1 MPQSLSHSENPIPKE
16 RIKAITIDFW
26 NTLYDSSGG
35 DGRNHDR
42 HETILRNAAR
52 LNAPLEESAV
62 KAAQKQAWEYFNK
75 VWREEQRTPSTR
87 RMVEHFWEYLDLSAD
102 EQALHEVTLA
112 FEEGILKHPPHL
124 LPNVKEVL
132 ARLSGK
138 YYLAL
143 ISDTAFSPGRVLKRV
158 MEADGIA
165 EYFSMMSFSD
175 ETGVSKPHP
184 RAYEVA
190 LAGTSCTAQECVHIG
205 DIERTDIV
213 GAKEYGMFAILFAGD
228 PHARM
233 NDEHKDLPTQAD
245 MRAESWLDIAHLLL
259 E

>member
-1 MPQSLSHSENPIPKE
+1 MPESTSLSENRIPKE
-16 RIKAITIDFW
+16 RVKAVTIDFW
-26 NTLYDSSGG
+26 NTLYDSSNG
-35 DGRNHDR
+35 DGRTHDR

-52 LNAPLEESAV
+52 LNAPLEEAAV
-62 KAAQKQAWEYFNK
+62 KAAQKEAWEYFNK

-87 RMVEHFWEYLDLSAD
+87 RMVEYFWQRLALSAD
-102 EQALHEVTLA
+102 EQALQEVTLA
-112 FEEGILKHPPHL
+112 FEEGIVKHPPSL

-132 ARLSGK
+132 ARLSEK

-175 ETGVSKPHP
+175 ETGVSKPHAH
-184 RAYEVA
+184 AYEVA
-190 LAGTSCTAQECVHIG
+190 LSGTRCQAHECVHIG
-205 DIERTDIV
+205 DIERTDIA

-245 MRAESWLDIAHLLL
+245 MRAESWSDIAHILLG
-259 E
+259 